1 MNQRTAAVFG
11 AYGHTGRFVVSALH
25 RRGWHL
31 IIAGRDLAKL
41 DAVRTGFPDASIRQ
55 ASVDDADSLD
65 RAFAGADVAINCAGP
80 FASTAGPVIEAAMR
94 ARLPYLDVAAEIE
107 ANLDTFAN
115 YGERARDA
123 GIVVVPAM
131 AFFGGLGDLLA
142 TAALGDWTAADEISI
157 AYGLDSWKPTL
168 GTKAAGAV
176 SYERRNGRRVVYADG
191 ALQFAGGTAPRTTWT
206 FPAPLGEQP
215 VIAEFTMADTVT
227 IARHIPVPQIR
238 SYMTVIAVADLVDD
252 RSGPPT
258 PVDGDDERSAQ
269 TFLVEVVARLGD
281 VERRVIARG
290 RDIYAISAPL
300 VVEAAERVTR
310 APLRAGVWPAG
321 ALFDA
326 RDFLASLA
334 PDLTIAFSTRRASQL
349 PANDTV
355 N

>member
-1 MNQRTAAVFG
+1 MRT
-11 AYGHTGRFVVSALH
+11 R
-25 RRGWHL
+25 
-31 IIAGRDLAKL
+31 I
-41 DAVRTGFPDASIRQ
+41 
-55 ASVDDADSLD
+55 
-65 RAFAGADVAINCAGP
+65 
-80 FASTAGPVIEAAMR
+80 
-94 ARLPYLDVAAEIE
+94 PYLDVAAEIE
-107 ANLDTFAN
+107 ANLDTFEQ

-142 TAALGDWTAADEISI
+142 TAAMGDWTTADVISI

-176 SYERRNGRRVVYADG
+176 SYERRNGRRLVYANGSLQYATG
-191 ALQFAGGTAPRTTWT
+191 AAPRTTWT

-227 IARHIPVPQIR
+227 IARHIAVPQIR

-258 PVDGDDERSAQ
+258 PADADDDRSAQ
-269 TFLVEVVARLGD
+269 TFIVDVVARSGNA
-281 VERRVIARG
+281 ERRVTARG

-300 VVEAAERVTR
+300 IVEAADRVTR
-310 APLRAGVWPAG
+310 AFVRAGVWPAG

-326 RDFLASLA
+326 RDFLQSLA
-334 PDLTIAFSTRRASQL
+334 PDLTVAFSTRRSTDQL